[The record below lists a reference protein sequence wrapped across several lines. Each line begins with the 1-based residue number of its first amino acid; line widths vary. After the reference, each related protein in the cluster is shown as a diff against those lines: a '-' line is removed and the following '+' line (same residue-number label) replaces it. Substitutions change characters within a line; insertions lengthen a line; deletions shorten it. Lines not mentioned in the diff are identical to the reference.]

1 MTLLRRLWTL
11 PLLAGAGGAA
21 LICGCD
27 SSAKQA
33 PRSVVVPSVRPV
45 ELPVPP
51 AAHVQV
57 QPAEQLPA
65 VAAHRAAG
73 TVTNVFAATSW
84 QPTPAPL
91 PPPTV
96 TPSLAPVSTAA
107 PTAPPMPFRFIGRYG
122 DADSQIVMLVKDD
135 RLYLVAV
142 GETIDNAYR
151 IERVS
156 GSMVELTYL
165 PLKLKQSLSTGGA
178 G

>member
-1 MTLLRRLWTL
+1 MSLLRRLWTL
-11 PLLAGAGGAA
+11 PLLAGAGAAA
-21 LICGCD
+21 LLCGCD

-33 PRSVVVPSVRPV
+33 PRAVVPSGRPAQS
-45 ELPVPP
+45 PVQP
-51 AAHVQV
+51 APHVQV
-57 QPAEQLPA
+57 RLAEQLPA
-65 VAAHRAAG
+65 VAAHPAAG

-84 QPTPAPL
+84 QPASAPL
-91 PPPTV
+91 PPPIVAPALT
-96 TPSLAPVSTAA
+96 PVSTAA

-142 GETIDNAYR
+142 GETIDNVYR